1 MVVCM
6 TRQIA
11 VDLYEQIRVLRPDW
25 HNDDLNKGMMKVV
38 MTSAS
43 DDPESFIPHST
54 NKQQRKDLASR
65 LRSSEDEL
73 KLAIVQ
79 SMWLTGFDAPPLHTL
94 YIDKKMQGAALMQAI
109 ARVNRVYKDKPG
121 GLIVDFI
128 GIGQDLRNAMG
139 FYTQS
144 GGKGEAVEDLDKII
158 HELKTKFEVVNQ
170 MFKGFDYSNYF
181 KGATK
186 EKLAILLGAQN
197 FILADEKLKERFL
210 KEVSALS
217 KLYAMTIPNPEAL
230 ILKDEVAFFQ
240 AIKSRLMKFTPQGGK
255 TDFQVMSAIK
265 QIVDD
270 ALSSDGVID
279 IFEAAGLAKPSLDIL
294 SDEFMLE
301 VKNMKHKNLALELL
315 KKLLNDEIRIRKQ
328 KSLAQG
334 KKFSEMMSNII
345 QRYHNQ
351 QIDAAQ
357 VLEELIS
364 MAKEMKTE
372 DSEASKLGLTQEEY
386 AFYTVLASNESTKF
400 LDDIKMKE
408 LIHTITDIVRKTVK
422 TTDWNKRDDVRA
434 SLRLLV
440 KKILMRYG
448 YPPDLAKME
457 ADRVLEQSE
466 LLASELSE

>member
-1 MVVCM
+1 
-6 TRQIA
+6 
-11 VDLYEQIRVLRPDW
+11 
-25 HNDDLNKGMMKVV
+25 
-38 MTSAS
+38 
-43 DDPESFIPHST
+43 
-54 NKQQRKDLASR
+54 
-65 LRSSEDEL
+65 
-73 KLAIVQ
+73 
-79 SMWLTGFDAPPLHTL
+79 
-94 YIDKKMQGAALMQAI
+94 
-109 ARVNRVYKDKPG
+109 
-121 GLIVDFI
+121 
-128 GIGQDLRNAMG
+128 
-139 FYTQS
+139 
-144 GGKGEAVEDLDKII
+144 
-158 HELKTKFEVVNQ
+158 
-170 MFKGFDYSNYF
+170 
-181 KGATK
+181 
-186 EKLAILLGAQN
+186 
-197 FILADEKLKERFL
+197 
-210 KEVSALS
+210 
-217 KLYAMTIPNPEAL
+217 
-230 ILKDEVAFFQ
+230 
-240 AIKSRLMKFTPQGGK
+240 MKFTPQGGK

-364 MAKEMKTE
+364 MAKEMKAE

-448 YPPDLAKME
+448 YPPDLARME

-466 LLASELSE
+466 LFASELSEND